1 MNFAYYPGCSAQST
15 CAELNTATHLVAKK
29 LGLTLMQLYTAT
41 CTGARE
47 LRAVDPLAFYSLNVR
62 ILALAEKDN
71 LPVMTV
77 CNTCTLNLLDAQT
90 AFQESPELAERIN
103 RRLAEEGLHYSGG
116 TRITHFLWVLF
127 EDIGEERLKSMVV
140 RPLPGLNVA
149 AFYGCHITRPPLQ
162 YGFVDSRNS
171 TSLERLAVLVG
182 SQPIDYTGRVEC
194 CGFHTAAQDE
204 NIAVEMTSKHM
215 ASAKANGATAM
226 VTPCPLCHTVLDT
239 LQPKM
244 SRSLKVPLQM
254 PILHLSQLVGLALGL
269 EPSELRMDKHVISA
283 SMVNR
288 WFGRRPSVVERELA

>member
-1 MNFAYYPGCSAQST
+1 MKLAYYPGCSAQST
-15 CAELNTATHLVAKK
+15 CAELNTATLLVAKK
-29 LGLTLMQLYTAT
+29 LGLELTQLFTAT

-90 AFQESPELAERIN
+90 AFQEDPALAEKIN
-103 RRLAEEGLHYSGG
+103 ERLAEEGLHYSGG

-127 EDIGEERLKSMVV
+127 EEIGEERLKSMFV
-140 RPLPGLNVA
+140 RQLPGLNVA

-162 YGFVDSRNS
+162 YGFVDSRNN

-182 SQPIDYTGRVEC
+182 SQPIDYTGRTEC
-194 CGFHTAAQDE
+194 CGFHTAAEDE
-204 NIAVEMTSKHM
+204 NIAVNMTANHI

-239 LQPKM
+239 LQPEMNKGRKAPFKM
-244 SRSLKVPLQM
+244 PV
-254 PILHLSQLVGLALGL
+254 LHLSQLVGLALGL
-269 EPSELRMDKHVISA
+269 EPDELKIDKHVVSVSNI
-283 SMVNR
+283 NR
-288 WFGRRPSVVERELA
+288 WFGRPPSVVERELA